1 MQNVARQSGIDA
13 VGSIPW
19 GSHFCQFYDDEA
31 DLTETLVPY
40 FQAGL
45 RDNESCLWV
54 TGHNLEA
61 GKAEWLMTQAVP
73 ELKSFIASGQM
84 SIVSIDDWYQPGD
97 VFDANAVLQGWI
109 DKEAEARAR
118 GFSGLRLSGDTIWV
132 ERSGWAD
139 FMEYESKV
147 NATFKRYNMVALCT
161 YCTANCS
168 AADVLDVC
176 GCHQFALARRKGNW
190 ELLES
195 SSLKVAK
202 NDLIRLNSELES
214 RVEARTAELSAA
226 LRSRDEFLAMLG
238 HELRNPL
245 APICA
250 AAEVIGVLSPPGS
263 PIARSA
269 QVLNRQVGHL
279 TRLVDDLLDVSRVT
293 QGKIQMTL
301 HDTALADVLSVAV
314 EQLRPLIDQ
323 RAHTFSVTLPDAAV
337 RVQADA
343 TRLAQVFSNLLH
355 NAAKYTANGGQVGI
369 AARVE
374 GAEVIITVSDNG
386 HGIPAPMLAT
396 IFELF
401 AQAPRSLARSDG
413 GLGIGL
419 TLAKRIVEMHG
430 GSIQAHSEGAGQGT
444 RFVVRLALTEA
455 LCATAGQRL
464 A

>member
-1 MQNVARQSGIDA
+1 MHNMARQSGIDA

-19 GSHFCQFYDDEA
+19 GSHFCQFYNDEA
-31 DLTETLVPY
+31 DLTETLVPF

-54 TGHNLEA
+54 TGHNLDA

-73 ELKSFIASGQM
+73 EFKSIIASGQM
-84 SIVSIDDWYQPGD
+84 SIVSMDDWYQAGD
-97 VFDANAVLQGWI
+97 VFDADAVLQGWI

-132 ERSGWAD
+132 GRSGWSD

-147 NATFKRYNMVALCT
+147 NASFKRCNLVALCT

-168 AADVLDVC
+168 AEDVLDVC
-176 GCHQFALARRKGNW
+176 ACHQFALARRRGSW

-202 NDLIRLNSELES
+202 DDLIRLNSELES
-214 RVEARTAELSAA
+214 RVEARTAELSMA

-245 APICA
+245 APICT
-250 AAEVIGVLSPPGS
+250 AAEVIGVLTPPGS

-301 HDTALADVLSVAV
+301 QDTALTDILSLAV
-314 EQLRPLIDQ
+314 EQARPHFDQ
-323 RAHTFSVTLPDAAV
+323 RGHTLSVTVPDASV
-337 RVQADA
+337 RVNADA
-343 TRLAQVFSNLLH
+343 TRLAQVFSNLLN
-355 NAAKYTANGGQVGI
+355 NAAKYTADGGQVAL
-369 AARVE
+369 AASVSDS
-374 GAEVIITVSDNG
+374 EVIVTVTDSG

-401 AQAPRSLARSDG
+401 TQAPRSLARSDG

-419 TLAKRIVEMHG
+419 TLAKRIIEMHG
-430 GSIQAHSEGAGQGT
+430 GSIEARSDGAGQGT
-444 RFVVRLALTEA
+444 QFVVRLAVAGAQIARLTA
-455 LCATAGQRL
+455 AQD
-464 A
+464 

>member
-1 MQNVARQSGIDA
+1 MHNMARQSGIDA

-19 GSHFCQFYDDEA
+19 GSHFCQFYNDEA

-45 RDNESCLWV
+45 RGNESCLWI
-54 TGHNLEA
+54 TGHNLDAE
-61 GKAEWLMTQAVP
+61 KAAWLMTQAVP
-73 ELKSFIASGQM
+73 EFKSVIASGQM
-84 SIVSIDDWYQPGD
+84 SIVSIDDWYQAGD
-97 VFDANAVLQGWI
+97 VFDADAVLQGWI

-118 GFSGLRLSGDTIWV
+118 GFSGLRLSGDTMWV
-132 ERSGWAD
+132 ERSGWSD
-139 FMEYESKV
+139 FMEYEAKV
-147 NATFKRYNMVALCT
+147 NASFNRYNMVALCT

-245 APICA
+245 APICT
-250 AAEVIGVLSPPGS
+250 AAEVISVLTPPGS
-263 PIARSA
+263 PLARSA

-279 TRLVDDLLDVSRVT
+279 TRLVDDLLDVARVT
-293 QGKIQMTL
+293 QGKVQMTL
-301 HDTALADVLSVAV
+301 QDTALADVLSLAV
-314 EQLRPLIDQ
+314 EQSRPLIDQ
-323 RAHTFSVTLPDAAV
+323 RAHAFSVTLPDASV

-343 TRLAQVFSNLLH
+343 TRLAQVFSNLLR
-355 NAAKYTANGGQVGI
+355 NAAKYTADGGRVEI

-374 GAEVIITVSDNG
+374 GGEVSVTVSDSG
-386 HGIPAPMLAT
+386 QGIPAPRLAAM
-396 IFELF
+396 FELF

-430 GSIQAHSEGAGQGT
+430 GSIEARSEGAGQGT
-444 RFVVRLALTEA
+444 QFVVRLALASA